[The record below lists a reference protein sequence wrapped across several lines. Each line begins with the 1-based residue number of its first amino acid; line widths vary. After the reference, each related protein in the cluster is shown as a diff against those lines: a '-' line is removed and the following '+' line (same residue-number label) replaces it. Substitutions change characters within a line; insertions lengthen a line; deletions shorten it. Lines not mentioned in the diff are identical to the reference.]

1 MTMRLVTWN
10 CRVGGFRKKA
20 AHLAPFRPDI
30 LCVQEVEPVERAAFD
45 ERWRPTYCDRTC
57 APGFPRRGL
66 GVLSYTDTEF
76 AALDASEPFTGFRR
90 YEVRWNGLLFNVA
103 GIWTWGTRL
112 ARTSYR
118 QALDGLARHAHWI
131 RQRPTVMLGDFN
143 ANSSFRGKNWSQLI
157 ELTDA
162 FGMVSAYHYFFNEA
176 PGKEKQPTHFHQGR
190 RDRPFHLDYCF
201 VPSDWASR
209 ITSVHVGSFSE
220 WCASSDHVP
229 LVVDLDVNDL
239 VPVTNRRQDFRHR
252 VEVSEM

>member
-1 MTMRLVTWN
+1 MRLVTWN

-20 AHLAPFRPDI
+20 AHMAPLRPDI
-30 LCVQEVEPVERAAFD
+30 LSVQEVEPFELSQFAED
-45 ERWRPTYCDRTC
+45 CRPTYGHRSC
-57 APGFPRRGL
+57 AEGFPRRGL
-66 GVLSYTDTEF
+66 GVFSYTQTRINAVDG
-76 AALDASEPFTGFRR
+76 DPFSGFRCC
-90 YEVRWNGLLFNVA
+90 EANWNGLLFNVV
-103 GIWTWGTRL
+103 GIWTWGTQS

-118 QALDGLARHAHWI
+118 QAHDGLVRHADWI

-143 ANSSFRGKNWSQLI
+143 ANASFNGKNWSQLI
-157 ELTDA
+157 ALTDA

-252 VEVSEM
+252 VEVSDI